1 MNKFIGFSATTTKK
15 SNTFSEFSNKK
26 SSSNEGRMK
35 YKFDGGF
42 LRVMPC
48 LSTIEAPTD
57 DAGYN
62 QIKILS
68 LSLALGENMMY

>member
-1 MNKFIGFSATTTKK
+1 
-15 SNTFSEFSNKK
+15 
-26 SSSNEGRMK
+26 MK
-35 YKFDGGF
+35 HKFDGGF
-42 LRVMPC
+42 LRVMLC

-68 LSLALGENMMY
+68 LSLALEENMMY